1 MNEICTHIK
10 KKKNTREL
18 VSLLVVRGYREK
30 WAICRTG
37 SIPSADSQ
45 PTSSLILDFLGSR
58 TVRNSYLLFKSPR
71 LIVFHCSSK
80 N

>member
-1 MNEICTHIK
+1 MNEICTHIRI
-10 KKKNTREL
+10 NTREL

-30 WAICRTG
+30 WAICRPG

-45 PTSSLILDFLGSR
+45 PTSSLIMDFLGSK
-58 TVRNSYLLFKSPR
+58 TVRNRYLLFKSPS
-71 LIVFHCSSK
+71 LIVFHFSSK